1 MHPQGELAPVMFFD
15 GEEHL
20 AEAGA
25 LLLQCPEVHA
35 AVVHNVGKV
44 ALFALSNKPNS
55 RGETVRE
62 ALFTDAP
69 SITELDAYVRAHH
82 NNSLLAKRY
91 ALTSLADT
99 QRILTR
105 SGSIGLHY
113 DTPFQSDLH
122 TPIGSFEGP
131 LTMSI
136 RIDTTSATRTFQ
148 VHRTRAPILTAEADE
163 ATSEHSLHLLQHTMH
178 KTRANPDLLHDIDQ
192 RPGDAIIMLNYP
204 TPTIHAVQNTPGEL
218 TRSMVASYL
227 LHEAS
232 V

>member
-1 MHPQGELAPVMFFD
+1 MFFD
-15 GEEHL
+15 GGEHL

-25 LLLQCPEVHA
+25 LLLQRSEIH
-35 AVVHNVGKV
+35 AVVVRNVGKA
-44 ALFALSNKPNS
+44 ALFALSNKPS
-55 RGETVRE
+55 VRGDAVRE

-69 SITELDAYVRAHH
+69 CITELDAYVQTHH

-122 TPIGSFEGP
+122 APVGSFEGP
-131 LTMSI
+131 LTMSV
-136 RIDTTSATRTFQ
+136 RIDTSSATRIFQ
-148 VHRTRAPILTAEADE
+148 VRRTYAPILTTEAGE
-163 ATSEHSLHLLQHTMH
+163 ATNEHSLHLLQHTMH
-178 KTRANPDLLHDIDQ
+178 KTRANPDLLYDIDQ

-227 LHEAS
+227 LHEAL